1 MLDKRKELTQDLRE
15 SLVNKLIRL
24 RGEEKILLNELFN
37 NKNNTLSIEIK
48 IYLLSEQI
56 EKIKEILINN
66 KF

>member
-1 MLDKRKELTQDLRE
+1 MLDKRKELTEDLRE

>member
-1 MLDKRKELTQDLRE
+1 MLDKRKELTEDLRE

-37 NKNNTLSIEIK
+37 SKNNTLSIEIK